1 MNLKYDS
8 EKYDS
13 EYGNSWLITYSDMI
27 TIILCF
33 FIIFFIFT
41 AEEASLLNY
50 IKDSLASEVE
60 DLTLQVEDLSQ
71 ENQKLKE
78 EKESLAALLFG
89 LEDIERDIQGSSEDF
104 IRFLRENNLMG
115 SVDIV
120 EEERG
125 LVIRF
130 RDSVLFGVG
139 EANIAQE
146 GYEVLHRIA
155 EKLKRIPNPIVIE
168 GFTDNLPIKTSTY
181 PSNWELS
188 VARAI
193 GVARFMID
201 EKGISEERISVSGYG
216 EQRPIDTNDTAE
228 GRANNRRIEI
238 TILN

>member
-1 MNLKYDS
+1 MNMNTNNSNKRH
-8 EKYDS
+8 EM

-33 FIIFFIFT
+33 FVVFFT
-41 AEEASLLNY
+41 MTTEETSLLET
-50 IKDSLASEVE
+50 IKQSLTTE
-60 DLTLQVEDLSQ
+60 LEDLSE
-71 ENQKLKE
+71 ENLKLKK
-78 EKESLAALLFG
+78 EKDTLTELLLGTDENIDSDESFMDF
-89 LEDIERDIQGSSEDF
+89 LES
-104 IRFLRENNLMG
+104 NNLLE
-115 SVDIV
+115 SVNVI

-130 RDSVLFGVG
+130 KDGVLFSSG
-139 EANIAQE
+139 EAGISE
-146 GYEVLHRIA
+146 GGYELLNEIA
-155 EKLKRIPNPIVIE
+155 DKIQGISNLVVIE
-168 GFTDNLPIKTSTY
+168 GFTDNVPIKTSDF

-201 EKGISEERISVSGYG
+201 DMDIEEERISVSGFG
-216 EQRPIDTNDTAE
+216 EQRPIDTNDTEE

>member
-1 MNLKYDS
+1 MNMNTNNSNKRH
-8 EKYDS
+8 EM

-33 FIIFFIFT
+33 FVVFFTMT
-41 AEEASLLNY
+41 AEEASLLET
-50 IKDSLASEVE
+50 IKESLTTEVE
-60 DLTLQVEDLSQ
+60 DLSEENLKLQQEKDTLTELLLGTD
-71 ENQKLKE
+71 ENI
-78 EKESLAALLFG
+78 
-89 LEDIERDIQGSSEDF
+89 DSSESFMDF
-104 IRFLRENNLMG
+104 LESNNLLD
-115 SVDIV
+115 SVNII

-130 RDSVLFGVG
+130 KDGVLFSSG
-139 EANIAQE
+139 EAGISQG
-146 GYEVLHRIA
+146 GYELLNEIA
-155 EKLKRIPNPIVIE
+155 DKIQGIPNLVVIE
-168 GFTDNLPIKTSTY
+168 GFTDNVPIQTSDF

-201 EKGISEERISVSGYG
+201 DMGIEEERISVSGFG
-216 EQRPIDTNDTAE
+216 EQRPIDTNDTDE

>member
-1 MNLKYDS
+1 MNMNTNNS
-8 EKYDS
+8 NRRHEM

-33 FIIFFIFT
+33 FIVFFTMT
-41 AEEASLLNY
+41 AEEASLLET
-50 IKDSLASEVE
+50 IKESLTTEI
-60 DLTLQVEDLSQ
+60 EDLS
-71 ENQKLKE
+71 EKNIKL
-78 EKESLAALLFG
+78 EKEKDTLTELLLGTDENMDSNESFMDF
-89 LEDIERDIQGSSEDF
+89 LES
-104 IRFLRENNLMG
+104 NNLLD
-115 SVDIV
+115 SVNII

-130 RDSVLFGVG
+130 KDGVLFGSG
-139 EANIAQE
+139 EAGISE
-146 GYEVLHRIA
+146 GGYELLNEIA
-155 EKLKRIPNPIVIE
+155 DKIQGIPNLVVIE
-168 GFTDNLPIKTSTY
+168 GFTDNVPIQTNDF

-201 EKGISEERISVSGYG
+201 DMGIEEERISVSGFG
-216 EQRPIDTNDTAE
+216 EQRPIDSNETEE